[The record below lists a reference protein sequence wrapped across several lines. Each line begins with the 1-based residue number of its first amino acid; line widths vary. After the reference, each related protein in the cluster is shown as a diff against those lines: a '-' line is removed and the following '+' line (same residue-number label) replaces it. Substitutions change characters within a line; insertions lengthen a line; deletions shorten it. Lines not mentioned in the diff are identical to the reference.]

1 MVKYIN
7 ECRDCAVP
15 GYPCMNEYCPNKR
28 VRHVFCYVCGT
39 DMEDWYNYNDMQ
51 ICEECIMEKLEKDRI
66 IKRENVCDF
75 Y

>member
-28 VRHVFCYVCGT
+28 VKHVFCDVCGT
-39 DMEDWYNYNDMQ
+39 DMEDWYSYNDMQ
-51 ICEECIMEKLEKDRI
+51 ICE
-66 IKRENVCDF
+66 
-75 Y
+75 